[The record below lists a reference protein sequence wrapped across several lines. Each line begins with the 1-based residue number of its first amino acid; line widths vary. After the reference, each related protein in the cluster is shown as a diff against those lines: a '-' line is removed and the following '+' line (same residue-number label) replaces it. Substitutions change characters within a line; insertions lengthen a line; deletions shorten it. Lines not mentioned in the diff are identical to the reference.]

1 MGKSLDDGTLWK
13 PDNPKRRGSLPWQRY
28 NEYSRAKTVR
38 EALFLGAKQGDIR
51 WDEAAGF
58 MTRTPKPEA
67 EKPTKKRDGATKQAK
82 QPFPQKGKI
91 MNGVIS
97 DGSKYFVGRF
107 FCYLGIQARN
117 KSTMEDAQAC
127 LRAIDR
133 VHESVMSKNNRMT
146 MTGKTSSLE
155 DFVRYVKASVA
166 KERKASPDLGV
177 EKWRYYAA
185 AKADSFAESS
195 LKKLRK
201 DPQISIS
208 DAWVRVL
215 QDGVDDGLRGWLKF
229 AKAMGHEKMSDVS
242 GIDGLNAGR
251 RAADKFAEETMANIR
266 EGERPTDAQ
275 VLRALRLW
283 GFEKSRSRQ
292 NVLPEGR
299 EWVHSDTLG
308 LLETKYGS
316 HDMAVTAACRGHE
329 NFVRLLCS
337 WARRRSPGG
346 VLPFTTI
353 SLNKNYAGR
362 LHRDSGNVGPSIGVA
377 IGPYTGGGLRFWA
390 DDPGRGS
397 KRNVEGVRK
406 EPSALLDIRKGV
418 VFDGNCA
425 HEVQP
430 FEGERYSLIFFTV
443 KKYKKADPSVK
454 RKMIQM
460 GADWPSD
467 VSLKRLQAQIP
478 RSSAK

>member
-1 MGKSLDDGTLWK
+1 M
-13 PDNPKRRGSLPWQRY
+13 PWRRY
-28 NEYSRAKTVR
+28 NEYSRARTVR
-38 EALFLGAKQGDIR
+38 EALFLGASLGDIR

-58 MTRTPKPEA
+58 MTCTPKPET
-67 EKPTKKRDGATKQAK
+67 EKHMQKQRGTTKQATK
-82 QPFPQKGKI
+82 PFPKKGKI
-91 MNGVIS
+91 MNGVMS
-97 DGSKYFVGRF
+97 DGYHYFVQRNL
-107 FCYLGIQARN
+107 CYLGIQARN
-117 KSTMEDAQAC
+117 KSTMEDAQAS

-133 VHESVMSKNNRMT
+133 VQESVMSKHNRMT
-146 MTGKTSSLE
+146 VAGKTSSLE

-166 KERKASPDLGV
+166 EERKASPDLGV
-177 EKWRYYAA
+177 ENWRYYSAGTIG
-185 AKADSFAESS
+185 SFAESS

-208 DAWVRVL
+208 NAWVRVL
-215 QDGVDDGLRGWLKF
+215 QDGLDDGLRGWLKF
-229 AKAMGHEKMSDVS
+229 AKAMGHEKMSDMM
-242 GIDGLNAGR
+242 GIDGLNASR
-251 RAADKFAEETMANIR
+251 RAADKFAEEMLANLE

-275 VLRALRLW
+275 VLKALRLW
-283 GFEKSRSRQ
+283 GFDKSRSRQ
-292 NVLPEGR
+292 NVLPEGH

-308 LLETKYGS
+308 LIETYGS
-316 HDMAVTAACRGHE
+316 HDMVITAACKGHE

-337 WARRRSPGG
+337 WARRRSPEG

-406 EPSALLDIRKGV
+406 EPNVLLNIRKGV

-430 FEGERYSLIFFTV
+430 FEGRGIH
-443 KKYKKADPSVK
+443 
-454 RKMIQM
+454 
-460 GADWPSD
+460 
-467 VSLKRLQAQIP
+467 
-478 RSSAK
+478 